1 MILEKIAASTRKR
14 VEVRKKEV
22 PFEKIKAQAEAME
35 KNTGYPFYRALAQ
48 EDMSFICEVKKASPS
63 KGIIAEK
70 FPYLEIAREYEEA
83 GASVSA
89 VIPRALVIFRYSF
102 RFSSPNRVQI
112 SSTAE
117 APRVLAS

>member
-35 KNTGYPFYRALAQ
+35 KNTGYPFYRALAP

-70 FPYLEIAREYEEA
+70 FPYLEIA
-83 GASVSA
+83 
-89 VIPRALVIFRYSF
+89 
-102 RFSSPNRVQI
+102 
-112 SSTAE
+112 
-117 APRVLAS
+117 